1 MSDDASALV
10 LLGRLLLG
18 GLFLVAGIRHFW
30 LVEPLSAIMAQRGI
44 PAPRLA
50 VIGGSIWE
58 GVFGALLMLGIAVPI
73 SAFALMAFTVAASLI
88 FLNFWSMEGQQ
99 REVAMNG
106 ALTNIAVVGGLLIAA
121 AVG

>member
-1 MSDDASALV
+1 MADEASTLV

-30 LVEPLSAIMAQRGI
+30 LMEPLSAIMAQRGI

-58 GVFGALLMLGIAVPI
+58 GLFGLLLILGIAVPI
-73 SAFALMAFTVAASLI
+73 SAFALTAFTVAASLI
-88 FLNFWSMEGQQ
+88 FLNFWNMEGAQP
-99 REVAMNG
+99 EATLNA